1 MRFRLVE
8 LDSKGEIIKVYYRS
22 SNFFNDRDFNELK
35 NFVVRKYANELNFR
49 DVFSKRR
56 FEIQTTENNRTWE
69 YHSNPIRD
77 YYNLM

>member
-8 LDSKGEIIKVYYRS
+8 LNDKGEIIKTYYRS
-22 SNFFNDRDFNELK
+22 PNFFNDRDFDELK

-56 FEIQTTENNRTWE
+56 FEIQKTENNRTWE

-77 YYNLM
+77 YYDLM

>member
-8 LDSKGEIIKVYYRS
+8 LDNKGEIIKVYYRS
-22 SNFFNDRDFNELK
+22 PNFFNEEDFNELK
-35 NFVVRKYANELNFR
+35 KFVVRKYANELNFR

-56 FEIQTTENNRTWE
+56 FEIQTTENNRTWN

-77 YYNLM
+77 YYDLM

>member
-8 LDSKGEIIKVYYRS
+8 LDNKGEIIKTYYRS
-22 SNFFNDRDFNELK
+22 PNFFNDRDFNELK

-56 FEIQTTENNRTWE
+56 FEIQTTEIGVITLIQLE
-69 YHSNPIRD
+69 II
-77 YYNLM
+77 MI